1 MYLPAQNLEKL
12 NLKYTYDESQKAIK
26 KLEAQVD
33 FLNKENKKLNS
44 EVEIFKADETGN
56 VAVK

>member
-1 MYLPAQNLEKL
+1 M
-12 NLKYTYDESQKAIK
+12 KYTYDESQKAIK

-33 FLNKENKKLNS
+33 FLNTENKKLNS
-44 EVEIFKADETGN
+44 EVEIFKTDETGN

>member
-12 NLKYTYDESQKAIK
+12 NIKYTYDESQKAIK